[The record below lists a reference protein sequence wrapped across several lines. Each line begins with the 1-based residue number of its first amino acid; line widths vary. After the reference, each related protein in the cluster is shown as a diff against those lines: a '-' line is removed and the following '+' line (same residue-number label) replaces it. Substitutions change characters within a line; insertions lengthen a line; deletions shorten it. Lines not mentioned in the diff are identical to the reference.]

1 MKKSKFLSAYIQ
13 SFVSRP
19 LAIFSVACGV
29 VFALPVHA
37 QFNALLQQL
46 QRLAPPQPGG
56 ASGAGGFPGFPGMSI
71 PAPGGQ
77 RAGSNE
83 QQAQGLNI
91 CNVHMVA
98 TTSRSTVEVERL
110 LLSEFKVAGEQ
121 FFNEAFGALSRPRS
135 SGAIPNLQSFS
146 GSFETKRGN
155 ALFST
160 FLAWPEPELMAE
172 IVAETQNRRDQQIAD
187 DARAILVL
195 VKWAVP
201 NLAKEPNAWLR
212 MAQEMRSIKHIPTNC
227 LWARLSATG
236 EGGVPISLGEALAH
250 YNQCHDNQA
259 EYKKELVA
267 KDLDPQNY
275 HTFVLLPETLKVI
288 MNKHPSALSR
298 MGSANN
304 MKAIVD
310 GAEVSA
316 QTYRQQFVT
325 TPTGLTASAA
335 TQLVIRA
342 EQVGAKVIANSQQMS
357 RTYGDLQANLKQ
369 TESGPGNREGEF
381 IPNPAIQRRMAMMA
395 AAAKNAEAP
404 EVAALNEVRQ
414 LQGAAAVGLTR
425 ARNAVLEEMFASMA
439 SMFGGG
445 DMMSAVKSAAKY
457 TSVFL
462 DLDAASV
469 RSCRTYN
476 SFQQAARARNVSTQE
491 DDKIST
497 SMLSDMMS
505 AK

>member
-29 VFALPVHA
+29 VFAMPVHA

-91 CNVHMVA
+91 CNVQMVA
-98 TTSRSTVEVERL
+98 TTSRSTSEVERL

-121 FFNEAFGALSRPRS
+121 FFNEAFGALSLPRS

-160 FLAWPEPELMAE
+160 FLSWPEPELMAE

-201 NLAKEPNAWLR
+201 SLAKEPNAWLR

-236 EGGVPISLGEALAH
+236 EGGVPISLGEALGH
-250 YNQCHDNQA
+250 YRQCGANQA
-259 EYKKELVA
+259 EYKKELVV

-275 HTFVLLPETLKVI
+275 HVLVLHPETLKVI
-288 MNKHPSALSR
+288 MNKHPSALSQL
-298 MGSANN
+298 GPFANN
-304 MKAIVD
+304 QKAFVD
-310 GAEVSA
+310 GIEVSQ

-325 TPTGLTASAA
+325 TPSGLTASAA
-335 TQLVIRA
+335 TQLVSRA
-342 EQVGAKVIANSQQMS
+342 EQVGTKVIANSQQMS

-425 ARNAVLEEMFASMA
+425 ARNAVEGEMFA

-445 DMMSAVKSAAKY
+445 GMMSAVKY
-457 TSVFL
+457 VSVFQ
-462 DLDAASV
+462 DLDAASL

-491 DDKIST
+491 DDKSST

>member
-1 MKKSKFLSAYIQ
+1 MPA
-13 SFVSRP
+13 
-19 LAIFSVACGV
+19 
-29 VFALPVHA
+29 HA
-37 QFNALLQQL
+37 QFDKLLQQL
-46 QRLAPPQPGG
+46 QKIVPPQG
-56 ASGAGGFPGFPGMSI
+56 GAGGGAAPGFPGISM

-77 RAGSNE
+77 RAGRND
-83 QQAQGLNI
+83 QAQGLNI

-98 TTSRSTVEVERL
+98 TTSRPAAEVDRL
-110 LLSEFKVAGEQ
+110 LLSQFKVSGEQ

-135 SGAIPNLQSFS
+135 SEAIPNLQSFS

-172 IVAETQNRRDQQIAD
+172 IIAETQNRRDPQIAD

-195 VKWAVP
+195 VNWAVP
-201 NLAKEPNAWLR
+201 NLSKEPNAWLR
-212 MAQEMRSIKHIPTNC
+212 LAQEMRSINHIPTNC

-236 EGGVPISLGEALAH
+236 EGGVPVSMGEALGH
-250 YNQCHDNQA
+250 YRQCGANPE
-259 EYKKELVA
+259 EYKQLSTVKEI
-267 KDLDPQNY
+267 DEQNY
-275 HTFVLLPETLKVI
+275 FAVVLLPETLKVI
-288 MNKHPSALSR
+288 LSKHPRALSQ
-298 MGSANN
+298 MGPFAQN
-304 MKAIVD
+304 MKAAAD
-310 GAEVSA
+310 GIEVS
-316 QTYRQQFVT
+316 QQSYRQQFVT
-325 TPTGLTASAA
+325 TPVGRTATAA
-335 TQLVIRA
+335 TQLVSRA
-342 EQVGAKVIANSQQMS
+342 EQVGTKVIANSQQMS

-369 TESGPGNREGEF
+369 TESGQGNREGEF
-381 IPNPAIQRRMAMMA
+381 IPNPAIQQRMAMMA
-395 AAAKNAEAP
+395 AAAKNAEGP

-425 ARNAVLEEMFASMA
+425 ARNAVVQEMFS

-445 DMMSAVKSAAKY
+445 GMMSAAKY
-457 TSVFL
+457 TRVFQ

-469 RSCRTYN
+469 RSCRAYN

-491 DDKIST
+491 DDKSST